1 MKANP
6 PKNVDDYLNSFTGMQ
21 RETLDKVRKSI
32 RAAAPKAEETIS
44 YGMPAYK
51 QNGMIAFFAGFKNHC
66 SYFPGSYAVMKQFEE
81 ELKPYNISKGTIQFP
96 IGKPLSA
103 SLIKKM
109 VLAKI
114 SENETKQRAK
124 TNKKSA
130 TEKIKSK

>member
-32 RAAAPKAEETIS
+32 RAAAPKAEELIS